1 MFPMLGAMSI
11 SRRCLQKIKSKLVSM
26 VCRSIWLGIKKEIRL
41 EAESRNH
48 NHDPQHS
55 AHLPPPFLRL
65 PPSNPNLIVSAALA
79 SRTCSLRAS
88 ARSSYSP
95 LFTTLCAIYSNTADT
110 PAPVFA
116 DVKKSFGPRS
126 GGVGAAVK
134 ANGSSSGVVEAVL
147 RALVCSLANKL
158 GVMVTALPELVL
170 ALDRDGIRREAR

>member
-1 MFPMLGAMSI
+1 
-11 SRRCLQKIKSKLVSM
+11 M
-26 VCRSIWLGIKKEIRL
+26 VCRSIWLGIKKEMRRL

-48 NHDPQHS
+48 NPHDPQHS

-116 DVKKSFGPRS
+116 DVKKSFGPR
-126 GGVGAAVK
+126 
-134 ANGSSSGVVEAVL
+134 
-147 RALVCSLANKL
+147 
-158 GVMVTALPELVL
+158 
-170 ALDRDGIRREAR
+170 